1 MNGRLRVKEQ
11 IKAGVPAGAG
21 TEQRRSAASRVGP
34 ALQRYGILIA
44 LAVLCIVLSLV
55 SDNFLSSRNII
66 NVLRQTSINGIL
78 AIGMTFVILTRG
90 IDLSVGSVVALVGV
104 VSASFATTSSAG
116 FIPGAPYMP
125 LVPMLVGVATG
136 IAVGAMSGLAVARFS
151 VPAFVATLGM
161 LSAARGLTLIYSGG
175 RPVPALTDGYRWIGT
190 GDIAGIPV
198 PIVLFALVFA
208 VAHFVLTRTRFGR
221 HVYAVGGNPHAA
233 KVSGLPVRRIRFA
246 VYAISGALAGIA
258 GMVLAARTGSA
269 LPQAGVAYELDAI
282 AAVVIGGTSLVGGVG
297 RVTGTVIGALLI
309 GVMNNGLDLLGVES
323 YYQQVIK
330 GALIVAAVLLD
341 RSRKTE
347 D

>member
-1 MNGRLRVKEQ
+1 MDVENQNR
-11 IKAGVPAGAG
+11 ATVPAGAG
-21 TEQRRSAASRVGP
+21 TEQPRTLSSRIGP
-34 ALQRYGILIA
+34 MAQRYGILIA
-44 LAVLCIVLSLV
+44 LAALCLVLSLV
-55 SDNFLSSRNII
+55 SDNFLTSRNII

-104 VSASFATTSSAG
+104 LSASFATTGAAG
-116 FIPGAPYMP
+116 IAGAPYMP
-125 LVPMLVGVATG
+125 LIPVLVGLVTG
-136 IAVGAMSGLAVARFS
+136 TAIGAVSGTVVARFS

-175 RPVPALTDGYRWIGT
+175 RPIPALTEGYRWIGT

-198 PIVLFALVFA
+198 PIILFGLVFA
-208 VAHFVLTRTRFGR
+208 LAHFVLSRTRFGR

-258 GMVLAARTGSA
+258 GMILAARTGSA

-282 AAVVIGGTSLVGGVG
+282 AAVVIGGTSLAGGIG
-297 RVTGTVIGALLI
+297 RVSGTVIGALLI

-330 GALIVAAVLLD
+330 GGLIVAAVMLD

>member
-1 MNGRLRVKEQ
+1 MDVDNQ
-11 IKAGVPAGAG
+11 IKAAVPAGAG
-21 TEQRRSAASRVGP
+21 TEQPRTLSSRIGP
-34 ALQRYGILIA
+34 VAQRYGILIA
-44 LAVLCIVLSLV
+44 LAVLCVVLSLV
-55 SDNFLSSRNII
+55 SDNFLTSRNII

-90 IDLSVGSVVALVGV
+90 IDLSVGSVVAMAGV
-104 VSASFATTSSAG
+104 VSARFATTSAAG
-116 FIPGAPYMP
+116 FIPGAPYVAAVP
-125 LVPMLVGVATG
+125 LAVGVLTG
-136 IAVGAMSGLAVARFS
+136 IALGALSGLAVARFA

-175 RPVPALTDGYRWIGT
+175 RPIPALTDGYRWIGT

-198 PIVLFALVFA
+198 PSILFGLVFA
-208 VAHFVLTRTRFGR
+208 LSHFVLTRTRFGR

-233 KVSGLPVRRIRFA
+233 KVSGLPVRRIRFL
-246 VYAISGALAGIA
+246 VYVISGGLAAIA
-258 GMVLAARTGSA
+258 GMILTARTGSA

-282 AAVVIGGTSLVGGVG
+282 AAVVIGGTSLAGGIG

-330 GALIVAAVLLD
+330 GGLIVAAVMLD
-341 RSRKTE
+341 RSRRTE
-347 D
+347 E

>member
-1 MNGRLRVKEQ
+1 MDVDNQ
-11 IKAGVPAGAG
+11 IKAAVPAGAG
-21 TEQRRSAASRVGP
+21 TEQPRTLSSRIGP
-34 ALQRYGILIA
+34 MAQRYGILIA
-44 LAVLCIVLSLV
+44 LAVLCVVLSLV
-55 SDNFLSSRNII
+55 SDNFLTSRNII

-90 IDLSVGSVVALVGV
+90 IDLSVGSVVAMAGV
-104 VSASFATTSSAG
+104 VSASFATTSAAG
-116 FIPGAPYMP
+116 FIPGAPYVAAVP
-125 LVPMLVGVATG
+125 LAVGVLTG
-136 IAVGAMSGLAVARFS
+136 IALGALSGLAVARFA

-175 RPVPALTDGYRWIGT
+175 RPIPALTDGYRWIGT

-198 PIVLFALVFA
+198 PIILFGLVFA
-208 VAHFVLTRTRFGR
+208 LSHFVLTRTRFGR

-233 KVSGLPVRRIRFA
+233 KVSGLPVRRIRFL
-246 VYAISGALAGIA
+246 VYVISGGLAAIA
-258 GMVLAARTGSA
+258 GMILTARTGSA

-282 AAVVIGGTSLVGGVG
+282 AAVVIGGTSLAGGIG

-330 GALIVAAVLLD
+330 GGLIVAAVMLD
-341 RSRKTE
+341 RSRRTE
-347 D
+347 E

>member
-1 MNGRLRVKEQ
+1 MDVDNQ
-11 IKAGVPAGAG
+11 IKAAVPAGAG
-21 TEQRRSAASRVGP
+21 TEQPRTLSSRIGP
-34 ALQRYGILIA
+34 VAQRYGILIA
-44 LAVLCIVLSLV
+44 LAVLCVVLSLV
-55 SDNFLSSRNII
+55 SDNFLTSRNII

-90 IDLSVGSVVALVGV
+90 IDLSVGSVVAMAGV
-104 VSASFATTSSAG
+104 VSASFATTSAVG
-116 FIPGAPYMP
+116 FIPGAPYVAAVP
-125 LVPMLVGVATG
+125 LAVGVLTG
-136 IAVGAMSGLAVARFS
+136 IALGALSGLAVARFA

-175 RPVPALTDGYRWIGT
+175 RPIPALTDGYRWIGT

-198 PIVLFALVFA
+198 PIILFGLVFA
-208 VAHFVLTRTRFGR
+208 LSHFVLTRTRFGR

-233 KVSGLPVRRIRFA
+233 KVSGLPVRRIRFL
-246 VYAISGALAGIA
+246 VYVISGGLAAIA
-258 GMVLAARTGSA
+258 GMILTARTGSA

-282 AAVVIGGTSLVGGVG
+282 AAVVIGGTSLAGGIG

-330 GALIVAAVLLD
+330 GGLIVAAVMLD
-341 RSRKTE
+341 RSRRTE
-347 D
+347 E